1 MRSDEKQCRP
11 SDLKERLTSAWHSQ
25 STNLTCGILVEEVM
39 PRCVRWL
46 VNRYQGLSYEDSED
60 CFHEA
65 VEGLLK
71 RASHKIDDPYNYV
84 FTSAKNV
91 ALDLLRERKNIVHY
105 DPEWEGSQDADNYG
119 TGRAK
124 GVDTRKHVGT
134 LQVIT
139 EAVLDSEISVRDQ
152 QLRDVFDITLPKLAP
167 ARRRLLELL
176 MDRGADITNAAL
188 AELMGITETAL
199 KSLKSRTFRDL
210 RDLLPTV
217 AESLGVNF
225 DHLLSPPPEVLF
237 RRPSVPSPDDDVEP
251 TL

>member
-1 MRSDEKQCRP
+1 MRSDEKECKP

-25 STNLTCGILVEEVM
+25 FTNLTCAILVEEVM
-39 PRCVRWL
+39 PRCVGWL
-46 VNRYQGLSYEDSED
+46 INRYQGLSHEDSED

-71 RASHKIDDPYNYV
+71 RPSHKVNDPYNYV

-91 ALDLLRERKNIVHY
+91 ALDLLMERKNIVHY
-105 DPEWEGSQDADNYG
+105 DPEWEGSQDADNYDSG
-119 TGRAK
+119 GAK
-124 GVDTRKHVGT
+124 GVDTRRHIGT
-134 LQVIT
+134 FRVIA
-139 EAVLDSEISVRDQ
+139 EAVLDVEVSIRDEQ
-152 QLRDVFDITLPKLAP
+152 IRDVFDITLPKLAP

-176 MDRGADITNAAL
+176 MDRGADITNTAL
-188 AELMGITETAL
+188 ADLMGITEIAL

-210 RDLLPTV
+210 RDILPTV
-217 AESLGVNF
+217 AESLGVSF

-237 RRPSVPSPDDDVEP
+237 RRSAIPSPDDDVEP